1 MKPVLVIILLLL
13 FSSKPVSALEID
25 QISYGKFGDITVYQP
40 QHAPVAVILFVSGD
54 GGWKDVVVNMAKN
67 MADDGALVLGIDAR
81 HYEYYLSK
89 MAAACLYPAAD
100 FEELSLSIQ
109 KKYKLPNYLKPVLM
123 GYSYGA
129 TLIYGILVQAPANTF
144 KGGIAIGFSPDINIK
159 KPLCQG
165 NGLNQKLI
173 KKGVSYLLGRT
184 NSLTAP
190 LLVINGK
197 KDLACP
203 FPATETFL
211 KGMPMTELIALPNAG
226 HGFLNTEDWK
236 TALSDGFRKILNA
249 PGFTERKAAE
259 HKTAS
264 NQPAVQPYRG
274 DLPLTLI
281 RSNQQNKLP
290 MVFMI
295 SGDGGWTSFDQSL
308 AEELASKGLSVLGM
322 DAQKYFW
329 NAKTPDQTTREV
341 SLALEHYLS
350 ELGKESFILA
360 GYSFGASIVP
370 FIANRLPAHLKTEL
384 KGVISL
390 SPDVTAD
397 FEIHLVDLLNF
408 SSSKDDYKVIPEMKS
423 LMPLVPVSIFG
434 TGEGAKIRSVF
445 LNNGLKVVTIPGD
458 HHFNKDYGKIAET
471 FLKQVID

>member
-1 MKPVLVIILLLL
+1 MKPVLLFMLMLLLG
-13 FSSKPVSALEID
+13 SKPVSAIEVE
-25 QISYGKFGDITVYQP
+25 QVSYGKFGNITVYQP
-40 QHAPVAVILFVSGD
+40 SNSPVAVVLFVSGD
-54 GGWKDVVVNMAKN
+54 GGWKDVVVDMAKH
-67 MADDGALVLGIDAR
+67 MASDGALVLGIDAR
-81 HYEYYLSK
+81 HFEYYMSK
-89 MAAACLYPAAD
+89 VSAACLYPAAD

-129 TLIYGILVQAPANTF
+129 TLIYGALVQAPANTF
-144 KGGIAIGFSPDINIK
+144 KGGIAIGFSPDINLN
-159 KPLCQG
+159 KPLCKG
-165 NGLNQKLI
+165 NGLSQKPI
-173 KKGVSYLLGRT
+173 KKGLSYLLGRT

-211 KGMPMTELIALPNAG
+211 KGMPMTELVALPNAG
-226 HGFLNTEDWK
+226 HGFLNTEDWDS
-236 TALSDGFRKILNA
+236 ALSDGFKKMLKA

-259 HKTAS
+259 NKNAS
-264 NQPAVQPYRG
+264 NQAPIQVYKG

-329 NAKTPDQTTREV
+329 NAKTPDQTTREL
-341 SLALEHYLS
+341 SLALTHYLS
-350 ELGKESFILA
+350 ELGKDNLILA

-370 FIANRLPAHLKTEL
+370 FIANRLPVHLKSQL

-408 SSSKDDYKVIPEMKS
+408 SSSKDNYKVIPEMKR

-434 TGEGAKIRSVF
+434 TGEGLKIRSAFV
-445 LNNGLKVVTIPGD
+445 NNGLKVVTIPGD
-458 HHFNKDYGKIAET
+458 HHFDKDYEKIGAV
-471 FLKQVID
+471 FLKEIMD

>member
-1 MKPVLVIILLLL
+1 MKPVLVFILLLL
-13 FSSKPVSALEID
+13 LTSKPVSALEID
-25 QISYGKFGDITVYQP
+25 QVSYGKFGEVTIYQP
-40 QHAPVAVILFVSGD
+40 QHAPVAVVLFVSGD

-67 MADDGALVLGIDAR
+67 LADDGALVLGIDAR
-81 HYEYYLSK
+81 HYEYYMSK

-144 KGGIAIGFSPDINIK
+144 KGGIAIGFSPDIHIN
-159 KPLCQG
+159 KPLCMG
-165 NGLNQKLI
+165 NGLNQKPI

-184 NSLTAP
+184 NGLTAP

-211 KGMPMTELIALPNAG
+211 KGMPMTELVALPNAG
-226 HGFLNTEDWK
+226 HGFLNAEDWK
-236 TALSDGFRKILNA
+236 APLSDGFNRMLKS

-259 HKTAS
+259 NKTAS
-264 NQPAVQPYRG
+264 NQAAILPYKG

-281 RSNQQNKLP
+281 RSHQQNKLP

-308 AEELASKGLSVLGM
+308 AEELALKGLSVLGL

-329 NAKTPDQTTREV
+329 KAKTPDQTTKEL

-370 FIANRLPAHLKTEL
+370 FVANRLPAHLKSQL
-384 KGVISL
+384 KSVISL

-397 FEIHLVDLLNF
+397 FEIHLVDLFNF
-408 SSSKDDYKVIPEMKS
+408 SSSKDNYKVIPEMKN
-423 LMPLVPVSIFG
+423 LLPLVPVSIFG
-434 TGEGAKIRSVF
+434 TGEGAKIRGVF
-445 LNNGLKVVTIPGD
+445 VKNGLKVLSIPGD

-471 FLKQVID
+471 FLKQVTD